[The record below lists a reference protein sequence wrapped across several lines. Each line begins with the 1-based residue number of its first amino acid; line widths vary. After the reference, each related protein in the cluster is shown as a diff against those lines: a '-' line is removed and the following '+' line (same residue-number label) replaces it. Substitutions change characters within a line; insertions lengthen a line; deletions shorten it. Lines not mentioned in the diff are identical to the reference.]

1 MRYRDG
7 KFFTP
12 GHLTGTTFL
21 QSVVAG
27 HQASTTAGV
36 NGPQPSPAKFQYF
49 GSEGTG
55 TKCPTL
61 DKGRYPTHLFD
72 SPKTWHIAGGFRGD
86 NVSIPTIPRYATK
99 SLFIILLR
107 TALGRHST
115 CS

>member
-7 KFFTP
+7 KFLAP
-12 GHLTGTTFL
+12 GRLTGDTFL
-21 QSVVAG
+21 QTVEAG
-27 HQASTTAGV
+27 YQASTTPGV

-61 DKGRYPTHLFD
+61 DKGRYATHLFD
-72 SPKTWHIAGGFRGD
+72 SPETWHVTGGFRGD
-86 NVSIPTIPRYATK
+86 NVSMPTIPYSANK

-107 TALGRHST
+107 TAVGRHST